1 MFALQLRLFYNILG
15 CQDPQM
21 IKEFSSIIQGILNL
35 ILELLQMLRQID
47 VTMPDSLK
55 SFMKAYAVRV
65 EKIDLLMEHLIKI
78 KDGNLI

>member
-1 MFALQLRLFYNILG
+1 MIEKFAN
-15 CQDPQM
+15 
-21 IKEFSSIIQGILNL
+21 IIQAILDL
-35 ILELLQMLRQID
+35 ILELLQMFRQID

-65 EKIDLLMEHLIKI
+65 EKIALLMEHLAKI